1 MSIPILFPSK
11 DKCSGCSAC
20 YSICP
25 MSAISMIPDQEGFQ
39 YPIIDEKKC
48 IDCRQC
54 INVCP
59 FKRKIDE
66 ESSDKLYKTRCCEKS
81 RIKVGIITHYYKSTN
96 YGGLLQAYALCTF
109 LQKKGYNVEQI
120 CYDKQKGNDGVHK
133 LKRVVRNIVNL
144 FYFLPHIPTNRKIKS
159 RTNAFVCFR
168 EKVIPHSQRIYSKN
182 DIDELAS
189 SYDVF
194 ITGSDQVW
202 HPYAVCDA
210 YLLDFPNKNIKK
222 MSYAASVSKNT
233 LTSAEKARYKNALK
247 DYYAIS
253 VREKSGMEIIQT
265 LSDKKVEWVCD
276 PVFLLT
282 TDDWDNISREKVD
295 LDRYIFCYF
304 LGSTEEI
311 RKSVREF
318 SERKKLKIVNLP
330 FLMGKYQKEE
340 NRFGDIKLYDVSPQ
354 ELLGLIKKASYIF
367 TDSFHI
373 MSFSLIFGKQFFV
386 FERSSKSS
394 MSSRIESL
402 AEIFYVNERFCNCK
416 DSISASYFESI
427 VSTKDCGVDY
437 NNNEFIKR
445 SSQFLLDNLRLMCEE
460 DNK

>member
-144 FYFLPHIPTNRKIKS
+144 FYFYLIYLRIGKS
-159 RTNAFVCFR
+159 NLGLMLLFVL
-168 EKVIPHSQRIYSKN
+168 E
-182 DIDELAS
+182 
-189 SYDVF
+189 
-194 ITGSDQVW
+194 
-202 HPYAVCDA
+202 
-210 YLLDFPNKNIKK
+210 
-222 MSYAASVSKNT
+222 
-233 LTSAEKARYKNALK
+233 
-247 DYYAIS
+247 
-253 VREKSGMEIIQT
+253 
-265 LSDKKVEWVCD
+265 
-276 PVFLLT
+276 
-282 TDDWDNISREKVD
+282 
-295 LDRYIFCYF
+295 
-304 LGSTEEI
+304 
-311 RKSVREF
+311 
-318 SERKKLKIVNLP
+318 KKLYRIV
-330 FLMGKYQKEE
+330 
-340 NRFGDIKLYDVSPQ
+340 
-354 ELLGLIKKASYIF
+354 
-367 TDSFHI
+367 
-373 MSFSLIFGKQFFV
+373 
-386 FERSSKSS
+386 
-394 MSSRIESL
+394 
-402 AEIFYVNERFCNCK
+402 
-416 DSISASYFESI
+416 
-427 VSTKDCGVDY
+427 
-437 NNNEFIKR
+437 NEFILKMILMNWLLHMM
-445 SSQFLLDNLRLMCEE
+445 FLLLVVIRFGILMQFVMLICLIFLI
-460 DNK
+460 KT